1 MMKQPVDLGNR
12 ISLIDLYDLKTP
24 QRTGTYVFHE
34 EEIAI
39 IETGPSPSVPYLLKG
54 LEALHIDPAD
64 IRYIIVTHIHLDHAG
79 GVGVL
84 LEKCPNALVVV
95 HPKGKRHLADPSRL
109 IRGAKAVYGEKF
121 DEWFSPVLPVP
132 EDRLIVKEDGDTLT
146 LSDERTLTFLDTP
159 GHANH
164 HFSIYDSFSRGVF
177 TGDTIGVFYPQLL
190 KDGLEYCLPSTS
202 PNQFRPEAMLQSA
215 ERLEQ
220 LQPERIYFGHFGV
233 LENPRAAF
241 EQLRFWLPKF
251 VQAGEKV
258 MVEQANASMQEKAK
272 AVFQALYQEV
282 SAFLQEKNIPS
293 TSEAYDIIRLDLQV
307 CSMGIVDY
315 LQKTVKQD

>member
-1 MMKQPVDLGNR
+1 MKQPVDLGNR

-54 LEALHIDPAD
+54 LETLHIDPAD

-79 GVGVL
+79 GVGAL

-146 LSDERTLTFLDTP
+146 LSAERTLTFLDTP

-164 HFSIYDSFSRGVF
+164 HFSIYDSRSRGIF

-220 LQPERIYFGHFGV
+220 LQPERIYFGHFGM

-258 MVEQANASMQEKAK
+258 MAERANASMQEKAK

-282 SAFLQEKNIPS
+282 SAFLQAKNVPS

>member
-1 MMKQPVDLGNR
+1 MQKPVDLGYG
-12 ISLIDLYDLKTP
+12 ISMIDLYDLGVA

-39 IETGPSPSVPYLLKG
+39 IETGPSPSIPHLLKG
-54 LEALHIDPAD
+54 LETLHIDPAD

-84 LEKCPNALVVV
+84 LEKCPNACVVV

-109 IRGAKAVYGEKF
+109 IAGAKAVYGEKF
-121 DEWFSPVLPVP
+121 DKLFSPVLPVP

-146 LSDERTLTFLDTP
+146 LSSKRTLTFFDTP

-164 HFSIYDSFSRGVF
+164 HFAIYDSLSRGVF

-190 KDGLEYCLPSTS
+190 KNGLEYCLPSTS

-220 LQPERIYFGHFGV
+220 LQPERIYFGHFGM
-233 LENPRAAF
+233 LENPRTAF

-251 VQAGEKV
+251 IEAGEKV
-258 MVEQANASMQEKAK
+258 MAEQSGAPMHEKAQ

-282 SAFLQEKNIPS
+282 NDFLQAKNILAP
-293 TSEAYDIIRLDLQV
+293 SEAHDIIRIDLQV
-307 CSMGIVDY
+307 CSQGIVDY
-315 LQKTVKQD
+315 LQKTINQG